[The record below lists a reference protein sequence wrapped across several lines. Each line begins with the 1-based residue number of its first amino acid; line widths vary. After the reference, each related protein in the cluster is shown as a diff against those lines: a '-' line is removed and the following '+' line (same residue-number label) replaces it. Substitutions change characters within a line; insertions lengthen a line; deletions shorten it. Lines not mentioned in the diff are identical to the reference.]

1 MLAPMTETLDSYIR
15 NRANALGLNI
25 AEVCRRAK
33 ISRQSFYALNEVP
46 NKLPDLKT
54 IISLA
59 DVLQVHPLRLLHL
72 IFDKVSLHH
81 SVRPP
86 ARGDRSA
93 FVADVTFP
101 DGALVLPNQTFTKTW
116 EIHNVGKV
124 AWENRFLQCMDEE
137 IVVTTRTG
145 EVLELGHNLI
155 PHAQRVAVPFT
166 KPGDSV
172 RVSVDFTSPKQ
183 PMTVLSYWKSVFED
197 GSQCFPK
204 AQGLWCKVRV
214 NRLANEAAEDRVHS
228 Y

>member
-1 MLAPMTETLDSYIR
+1 MSETIDSYIR
-15 NRANALGLNI
+15 NRAKALGMSVTEL
-25 AEVCRRAK
+25 CGRGK
-33 ISRQSFYALNEVP
+33 ISRQSFYSLAEVP

-59 DVLQVHPLRLLHL
+59 EVLQIHPLRLLHL
-72 IFDKVSLHH
+72 VFDKVSLHH

-93 FVADVTFP
+93 FVADITFP

-145 EVLELGHNLI
+145 EVLELAHNLI
-155 PHAQRVAVPFT
+155 PSAQRVAVPYT
-166 KPGDSV
+166 KAGDSV
-172 RVSVDFTSPKQ
+172 RVSVDFTAPKQ

-197 GSQCFPK
+197 GSLCFPK
-204 AQGLWCKVRV
+204 ATGLWCKVRV
-214 NRLANEAAEDRVHS
+214 TALATAAAEDRPVS
-228 Y
+228 QP